1 MLKKNKDKLALV
13 INAADDKLA
22 HDINVLE
29 VTELTS
35 IADYFIICSGN
46 NERQVV
52 AIAESIEDKLKKE
65 GYELRTKEGHR
76 LGRWILLDFSDI
88 IIHIFHKDEREFYN
102 LERLWADGKK
112 IDIDNY
118 VS

>member
-1 MLKKNKDKLALV
+1 MKKNNDKLSLV

-22 HDINVLE
+22 HDIDVLE

-35 IADYFIICSGN
+35 VADYFVILSGK

-52 AIAESIEDKLKKE
+52 AIADSIEDKLSENKYDLRSKE
-65 GYELRTKEGHR
+65 GYRS
-76 LGRWILLDFSDI
+76 GRWILLDYGDI
-88 IIHIFHKDEREFYN
+88 IIHIFHKEDREFYN

-112 IDIDNY
+112 INIDNY